1 VDDVGDFDQ
10 WRGHPCAEGGAVAM
24 RRLLVALVL
33 SVAAMAVSPRST
45 STAWSGLSALRPQP
59 ARAATAAAQDPVIAA
74 AGDIACDPHDPGYNG
89 GRGTTDRCQ
98 QKATSDLLVGSGLTA
113 VLVLGDMQYNA
124 ASAANIAAVY
134 NPTWGRVQSISHPT
148 LGEHEGTASA
158 YFNYWNGPGA
168 ADGPAGPRGKGWYSF
183 DVGSWHLIAL
193 NSNCDLVGCAAG
205 SQQEGWLRADLA
217 AHPTACTLAYWHE
230 PRYSSGHG
238 YDHPDM
244 QPLWKDLYDA
254 GAELVLS
261 GHSHDYE
268 RFAPMDPNGALDPA
282 YGIRQFV
289 VGTGGAFF
297 TGLYSRRANSE
308 VAQNNTFG
316 VLRLTLHATSYD
328 WQFVPVAGKTF
339 TDSGSASCHGPP
351 GAALPPPSRDT
362 TPVISRLKVSPA
374 RFQISSARRRAVKRE
389 TVFSYR
395 LSEAA
400 TVTFTIRRKFNGRK
414 VSGRC
419 VWASR
424 VNRRNPS
431 CLGYRRV
438 GSFVQAG
445 AAGRNTRT
453 FTGRI
458 GRKRLHPGSFRA
470 ILVATVATGNRS
482 KPSWVDFKIVRR

>member
-1 VDDVGDFDQ
+1 
-10 WRGHPCAEGGAVAM
+10 M

-33 SVAAMAVSPRST
+33 SVGAMAVLPRSA
-45 STAWSGLSALRPQP
+45 SIAWSGLSALGPQA

-89 GRGTTDRCQ
+89 GRGTSDRCQ
-98 QKATSDLLVGSGLTA
+98 QKATSDLLMGSGLTA

-134 NPTWGRVQSISHPT
+134 DPTWGRVKSISHPT
-148 LGEHEGTASA
+148 LGNHEGTANA
-158 YFNYWNGPGA
+158 YFNYWNGLGA
-168 ADGPAGPRGKGWYSF
+168 ADGPAGPRGEALYSF

-193 NSNCDLVGCAAG
+193 NSNCDDVGCAAG
-205 SQQEGWLRADLA
+205 SEQEQWLRADLA
-217 AHPTACTLAYWHE
+217 LHPTACTLAFWHE
-230 PRYSSGHG
+230 PRYSSGHAH
-238 YDHPDM
+238 DNPDM
-244 QPLWKDLYDA
+244 QPLWQDLYDA

-268 RFAPMDPNGALDPA
+268 RFAPMDANGASDPA

-297 TGLYSRRANSE
+297 TGLSSRRAANSE

-328 WQFVPVAGKTF
+328 WQFVPVAGGTF
-339 TDSGSASCHGPP
+339 TDSGSAPCHGPP
-351 GAALPPPSRDT
+351 GAALPPPPPPRDT
-362 TPVISRLKVSPA
+362 TAPVISRLKVSPA
-374 RFQISSARRRAVKRE
+374 RFQISPGRRRAVKRG

-400 TVTFTIRRKFNGRK
+400 TVTFTIRRKFKGRK

-419 VWASR
+419 VRARR
-424 VNRRNPS
+424 VNRRKPS
-431 CLGYRRV
+431 CVGYRRV
-438 GSFVQAG
+438 GSFVQTAV
-445 AAGRNTRT
+445 AGRNTRR
-453 FTGRI
+453 FMGRI
-458 GRKRLHPGSFRA
+458 GRKWLHPGSFRA
-470 ILVATVATGNRS
+470 TLVATDAAGNRS
-482 KPSWVDFKIVRR
+482 KPRWVGFKIVRR